1 MDRSELL
8 SNRLTFQVF
17 LMECWKHLRLPSPT
31 PIQLDISEY
40 IGDLRKSPRRV
51 VVEAFRGVG
60 KSYITSAYVCYRLLL
75 NPDIK
80 CLVVS
85 ASKVR
90 ADDFSTFTQRLI
102 KEMPI
107 LEELIPREGQRDSK
121 ISFDVGPSKAA
132 HAPSVKSVGIT
143 GQLSGSRADLI
154 IADDIEIPSNS
165 QTQMMREK
173 LGESIKEF
181 DAVLSPGGQVIFL
194 GTPQCEQTI
203 YDVLPQ
209 RGYEMRIW
217 TARFPLEAQREKYL
231 GRISPFIN
239 ELVDKAGMTPGEP
252 TDPLRF
258 SEEDLMERELS
269 YGKSGFALQFMLD
282 TSLSDL
288 DRYPL
293 KLNDLVVMDL
303 STDTAPETLVFQ
315 RAPYLQIEDIPMVG
329 LHGDKW
335 YRPLDIGSKWIPYE
349 GSVLA
354 VDPSGRGRDETSW
367 CVVKM
372 LSGNLFL
379 VAQGGVHGG
388 GYSDEVMG
396 MLCKQAKNHKVN
408 LVLVESNFGD
418 GMFQALLEPH
428 LKKIYPVGIE
438 EVRHQTQKE
447 KRIIDVLEPVMNQH
461 RLIVDT
467 QVVHQDFQSTQH
479 LPPEAALSF
488 QLFYQMT
495 RITKDRGALRHDDR
509 LDCLAMGVRYW
520 VDRMNVEQ
528 QEAQSLRKEE
538 EVDQML
544 EDFMEGISLVTG
556 KPQTNLVN

>member
-408 LVLVESNFGD
+408 LVLIESNFGD

>member
-8 SNRLTFQVF
+8 ATRLTFQVF

-40 IGDLRKSPRRV
+40 IGAPRKSPRRV

-239 ELVDKAGMTPGEP
+239 ELVDKAGMKPGEP

-258 SEEDLMERELS
+258 SEEDLLERELS

-282 TSLSDL
+282 TSLSDM

-293 KLNDLVVMDL
+293 KLSDLIVMDL

-315 RAPYLQIEDIPMVG
+315 RAPYLQIEDIPCVG

-335 YRPLDIGSKWIPYE
+335 YRPLDIGAKWIPYE

-354 VDPSGRGRDETSW
+354 IDPSGRGRDETSW

-372 LSGNLFL
+372 LAGNLFL
-379 VAQGGVHGG
+379 VAQGGIQG

-408 LVLVESNFGD
+408 LVLIESNFGD

-447 KRIIDVLEPVMNQH
+447 KRIIDCLEPVMNQH

-479 LPPEAALSF
+479 LPPEAGLSF

-495 RITKDRGALRHDDR
+495 RVTKDRGALRHDDR

-538 EVDQML
+538 ELDQML
-544 EDFMEGISLVTG
+544 EDFVEGISLVTG

>member
-40 IGDLRKSPRRV
+40 IGDPRKSPRRV

-203 YDVLPQ
+203 YDVLP
-209 RGYEMRIW
+209 
-217 TARFPLEAQREKYL
+217 
-231 GRISPFIN
+231 
-239 ELVDKAGMTPGEP
+239 
-252 TDPLRF
+252 
-258 SEEDLMERELS
+258 
-269 YGKSGFALQFMLD
+269 
-282 TSLSDL
+282 
-288 DRYPL
+288 
-293 KLNDLVVMDL
+293 
-303 STDTAPETLVFQ
+303 
-315 RAPYLQIEDIPMVG
+315 
-329 LHGDKW
+329 
-335 YRPLDIGSKWIPYE
+335 
-349 GSVLA
+349 
-354 VDPSGRGRDETSW
+354 
-367 CVVKM
+367 
-372 LSGNLFL
+372 
-379 VAQGGVHGG
+379 
-388 GYSDEVMG
+388 
-396 MLCKQAKNHKVN
+396 
-408 LVLVESNFGD
+408 
-418 GMFQALLEPH
+418 
-428 LKKIYPVGIE
+428 
-438 EVRHQTQKE
+438 
-447 KRIIDVLEPVMNQH
+447 
-461 RLIVDT
+461 
-467 QVVHQDFQSTQH
+467 
-479 LPPEAALSF
+479 
-488 QLFYQMT
+488 
-495 RITKDRGALRHDDR
+495 
-509 LDCLAMGVRYW
+509 
-520 VDRMNVEQ
+520 
-528 QEAQSLRKEE
+528 
-538 EVDQML
+538 
-544 EDFMEGISLVTG
+544 
-556 KPQTNLVN
+556 

>member
-1 MDRSELL
+1 MDRGTYL

-17 LMECWKHLRLPSPT
+17 LKEAWKHLRLPPPT
-31 PIQLDISEY
+31 PIQLDIADY
-40 IGDLRKSPRRV
+40 IGDPQKSPRRAI
-51 VVEAFRGVG
+51 VEAFRGVG

-121 ISFDVGPSKAA
+121 ISFDVGPTKAA
-132 HAPSVKSVGIT
+132 HAPSVKSIGIT

-203 YDVLPQ
+203 YDVLPS

-217 TARFPLEAQREKYL
+217 TARFPLEAQRDKYL

-239 ELVDKAGMTPGEP
+239 EMVDKAGMKPGEP

-258 SEEDLMERELS
+258 SQEDLIERELS

-282 TSLSDL
+282 TSLSDM

-293 KLNDLVVMDL
+293 KISDLMVMDL
-303 STDTAPETLVFQ
+303 NTDTAPETLVFQ
-315 RAPYLQIEDIPMVG
+315 RAPYLQNDEIPMVG

-335 YRPLDIGSKWIPYE
+335 YRPLDIGGKWIPYE

-372 LSGNLFL
+372 LGGNLFL
-379 VAQGGVHGG
+379 VAQGGIQG
-388 GYSDEVMG
+388 GYSDEVME

-408 LVLVESNFGD
+408 LVLIESNFGD

-447 KRIIDVLEPVMNQH
+447 KRIIDTLEPVMNQH
-461 RLIVDT
+461 RLIIDT
-467 QVVHQDFQSTQH
+467 QVVVNDFQSTQH
-479 LPPEAALSF
+479 LPPEAALAY

-495 RITKDRGALRHDDR
+495 RITKDRGSLRHDDR

-528 QEAQSLRKEE
+528 QEAQSLRREE

-544 EDFMEGISLVTG
+544 EDFLEGVSLVTG
-556 KPQTNLVN
+556 KPQSHILN

>member
-8 SNRLTFQVF
+8 ANRLTFQVF
-17 LMECWKHLRLPSPT
+17 LQECWKHLRLPSPT

-40 IGDLRKSPRRV
+40 IGDPRKSPRRV

-203 YDVLPQ
+203 YDILPQ

-239 ELVDKAGMTPGEP
+239 ELVDKAGMKPGEP

-258 SEEDLMERELS
+258 SEEDLLERELS

-282 TSLSDL
+282 TSLSDM

-293 KLNDLVVMDL
+293 KLSDLIVMDL

-315 RAPYLQIEDIPMVG
+315 RAPYLQIEDIPCVG

-335 YRPLDIGSKWIPYE
+335 YRPLDIGAKWIPYE

-354 VDPSGRGRDETSW
+354 IDPSGRGRDETSW

-372 LSGNLFL
+372 LAGNLFL
-379 VAQGGVHGG
+379 VAQGGIQG

-408 LVLVESNFGD
+408 LVLIESNFGD

-447 KRIIDVLEPVMNQH
+447 KRIIDCLEPVMNQH

-479 LPPEAALSF
+479 LPPEAGLSF

-495 RITKDRGALRHDDR
+495 RVTKDRGALRHDDR

-538 EVDQML
+538 ELDQML
-544 EDFMEGISLVTG
+544 EDFVEGISLVTG

>member
-40 IGDLRKSPRRV
+40 IGDPRKSPRRV

>member
-258 SEEDLMERELS
+258 SEEDLLERELS

>member
-239 ELVDKAGMTPGEP
+239 ELVDKAGMKPGEP

>member
-8 SNRLTFQVF
+8 ANRLTFQVF
-17 LMECWKHLRLPSPT
+17 LQECWKHLRLPSPT

-40 IGDLRKSPRRV
+40 IGDPRKSPRRV

-203 YDVLPQ
+203 YDILPQ

-239 ELVDKAGMTPGEP
+239 ELVDKAGMKPGEP

-258 SEEDLMERELS
+258 SEEDLLERELS

-282 TSLSDL
+282 TSLSDM

-293 KLNDLVVMDL
+293 KLSDLIVMDL

-315 RAPYLQIEDIPMVG
+315 RAPYLQIEDIPCVG

-335 YRPLDIGSKWIPYE
+335 YRPLDIGAKWIPYE

-354 VDPSGRGRDETSW
+354 IDPSGRGRDETSW

-372 LSGNLFL
+372 LAGNLFL
-379 VAQGGVHGG
+379 VAQGGIQG

-408 LVLVESNFGD
+408 LVLIESNFGD

-447 KRIIDVLEPVMNQH
+447 KRIIDCLEPVMNQH

-479 LPPEAALSF
+479 LPPEAGLSF

-495 RITKDRGALRHDDR
+495 RVTKDRGALRHDDR
-509 LDCLAMGVRYW
+509 LDCLAMGIRYW

-538 EVDQML
+538 ELDQML
-544 EDFMEGISLVTG
+544 EDFVEGISLVTG